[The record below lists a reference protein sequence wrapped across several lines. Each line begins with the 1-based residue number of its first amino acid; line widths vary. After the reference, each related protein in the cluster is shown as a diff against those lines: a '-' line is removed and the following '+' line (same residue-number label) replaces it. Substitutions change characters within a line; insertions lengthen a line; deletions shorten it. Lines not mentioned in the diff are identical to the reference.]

1 MFMSSAVGVVLVD
14 LLAAEGRRD
23 VSAGEVRDRL
33 GLSAQAASNLLA
45 RLERDGLVERVR
57 RGAYLLRPLGEL
69 GVAALAS
76 DRLGEAVVLAVGDRL
91 HRICFRTAL
100 FEHGLLTRGGQR
112 VQVAV
117 SRRLFV
123 DSIGGRSLESI
134 MENPAE
140 IHVGS
145 EPHGDAVVSTVE
157 RALLESAQH
166 PRRVGGIAAV
176 AEALAA
182 SEPDT
187 AIMAELRGALGFDAG
202 LRRLVS
208 LDRLLGLG
216 KLDGLL
222 LPVRSLRSIPLDP
235 SDERTEGPLDADV
248 GVRWPG
254 AIDELVEVVSQ

>member
-1 MFMSSAVGVVLVD
+1 MSSSVGVVLVD
-14 LLAAEGRRD
+14 ELAAEGRRD
-23 VSAGEVRDRL
+23 VSTGEVRERL
-33 GLSAQAASNLLA
+33 GLSAQATSNLLA

-57 RGAYLLRPLGEL
+57 RGSYLLRPLGEL

-100 FEHGLLTRGGQR
+100 FEQGLLTRGGQR

-123 DSIGGRSLESI
+123 DSIGGRPLESI
-134 MENPAE
+134 MQSPAE

-145 EPHGDAVVSTVE
+145 EPHGPAVISTVE

-182 SEPDT
+182 SEPNALILADT
-187 AIMAELRGALGFDAG
+187 SGALGFDAG
-202 LRRLVS
+202 LRRLAS

-222 LPVRSLRSIPLDP
+222 PRVRSRRLIALDP
-235 SDERTEGPLDADV
+235 SDERTEGPVDSNVA
-248 GVRWPG
+248 VRWPG
-254 AIDELVEVVSQ
+254 PIDELVRVVSQ